1 MKSCMKSLIENW
13 FLEEEKCSRYFLINV
28 CTYHFFNIDIHIFK
42 KIYSAFTRIS
52 KQILKIK

>member
-13 FLEEEKCSRYFLINV
+13 FLEEGKCSRYFLMYV
-28 CTYHFFNIDIHIFK
+28 HHFFDIDIHIFLNF
-42 KIYSAFTRIS
+42 YSAFTRIS